1 MKQELVLKTEKETC
15 DLAGIIAKQVKTGD
29 VLALSGELGAG
40 KTFFTQCVC
49 RHLGVTGYVSSPSF
63 ILLNEYEGIYP
74 IAHFD
79 LFRLDSLEEVL
90 EIGLA
95 DIIEQR
101 LTIIEWYEIAE
112 EILPEQTIYLNFE
125 ISDPGRIVS
134 IRTSRELILNPFCAV
149 GFCKEC

>member
-15 DLAGIIAKQVKTGD
+15 DLAEIIAKQVKTGD
-29 VLALSGELGAG
+29 VLALSGELGSG

-49 RHLGVTGYVSSPSF
+49 RHLGVTEYVSSPSYV
-63 ILLNEYEGIYP
+63 LLNEYKGKFP

-79 LFRLDSLEEVL
+79 LFRLESLEEVL

-101 LTIIEWYEIAE
+101 LTIIEWYEIAG
-112 EILPEQTIYLNFE
+112 EILPEQTIYFNFE
-125 ISDPGRIVS
+125 ISDLGRVVS
-134 IRTSRELILNPFCAV
+134 IRTCRELMLRI
-149 GFCKEC
+149 